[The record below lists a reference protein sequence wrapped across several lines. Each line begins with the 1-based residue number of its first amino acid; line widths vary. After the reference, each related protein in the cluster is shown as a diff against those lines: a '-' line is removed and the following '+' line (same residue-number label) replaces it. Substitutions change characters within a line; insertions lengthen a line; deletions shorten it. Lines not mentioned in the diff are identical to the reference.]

1 MKTLS
6 CVLVILAFSVFGLT
20 SCKSFSSLSKQE
32 IAANIENKIDSAN
45 YTFSPQTALPMGGRS
60 VNLTLSYYSLK
71 VSKDTVKAY
80 LPYFGR
86 AYIAPANLSDGG
98 IKFVSTNFTYNVLEK
113 KKGGEWDISI
123 ITNDTQPKVELR
135 LSVSDTGYSTLY
147 VLDNN
152 RQPISFY
159 GKIED

>member
-1 MKTLS
+1 MRTLNRLS
-6 CVLVILAFSVFGLT
+6 VIFVLSLFGLN
-20 SCKSFSSLSKQE
+20 SCKSGSSLSKEE
-32 IAANIENKIDSAN
+32 IADNIKAKIDSVN

-71 VSKDTVKAY
+71 VSKDTVKAQ

-86 AYIAPANLSDGG
+86 AYVAPTNLQDGG
-98 IKFVSTNFTYNVLEK
+98 IKFVSTDFNYNVAEK
-113 KKGGEWDISI
+113 KNGDWEISI
-123 ITNDTQPKVELR
+123 TTNDTQPKVDLR
-135 LSVSDTGYSTLY
+135 LSVSDNGYSTLY